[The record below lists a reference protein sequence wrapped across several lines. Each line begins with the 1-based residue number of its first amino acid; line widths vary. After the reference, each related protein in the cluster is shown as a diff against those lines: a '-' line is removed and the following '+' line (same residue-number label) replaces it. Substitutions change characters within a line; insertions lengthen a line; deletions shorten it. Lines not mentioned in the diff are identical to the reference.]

1 VWIDILMRIYMLSL
15 MRTTLEID
23 DSVFREAKQ
32 RAAERGRTLGQLVSD
47 ALREI
52 LRDREKKDSVPFVMP
67 VFGAPG
73 QIVSRDPETLAALR
87 DDGR

>member
-1 VWIDILMRIYMLSL
+1 MRINMLGD

-32 RAAERGRTLGQLVSD
+32 RAAERGRTLGQFVSE
-47 ALREI
+47 ALRET
-52 LRDREKKDSVPFVMP
+52 LRKGEVHDDSPFVMP
-67 VFGAPG
+67 VYGAARG
-73 QIVSRDPETLAALR
+73 RVSRDPGTLAALR

>member
-1 VWIDILMRIYMLSL
+1 MLNL

-23 DSVFREAKQ
+23 DAVFREAKH
-32 RAAERGRTLGQLVSD
+32 RAAERGHTLGQLVSE

-52 LRDREKKDSVPFVMP
+52 LRVGEAQDAAPFVMP
-67 VFGAPG
+67 VYGAPG
-73 QIVSRDPETLAALR
+73 RIVSRDSATLAALR